1 MPKKHQVDWNK
12 VDEFLAG
19 LETKETHEIEVRREA
34 IPLVFVP
41 GIMGTHLRRP
51 GTNGEGEADGFPNLR
66 WSTGTWWVLSN
77 LAFARSDG
85 AYRRRLIVGKPHQS
99 FNPDYLEVD
108 EDSPPGDGW
117 RGIMEDYHIF
127 LEILRKHDWK
137 ELDKYFVFPVYAVGY
152 NWTDD
157 VKSAGTYLAK
167 RIDNII
173 EESRKITGL
182 CEKVILISHSMGG
195 LVSRTAS
202 ELCGAKDK
210 IVGIVHGVQ
219 PVNGSPGAYWRM
231 KAGFEGFN
239 SLGLVQRA
247 LGNDGPKVTAIMG
260 NIPGGLT
267 LLPNKLYR
275 ANDGKAEWVRVTD
288 DGGRLIVAKPQAD
301 PYEEIYRRKAVVQ
314 PKAGEKPST
323 NEYWG
328 LVDPALLNPEKTTP
342 EGGDPFDEMNAELN
356 NSWDLYLKN
365 LAIAEALHD
374 ALSPPSGPL
383 PHPQTLAAT
392 GIQHKSADAIE
403 MKVESNWVRS
413 DPYPNQGFRGF
424 FVNAA
429 GKDMQAVLQD
439 PAGDGD
445 GTVPTSSGVGVDA
458 PGRPSPG
465 DITLRMEHQPA
476 YENELMQQWA
486 IKAITAMVKHRYWEQ
501 RKGKEGPP

>member
-1 MPKKHQVDWNK
+1 MPKKHQVDWHK
-12 VDEFLAG
+12 IDEFLAG
-19 LETKETHEIEVRREA
+19 LETKETHEIEIRREA

-51 GTNGEGEADGFPNLR
+51 GTDGQGEAGGMPNLR
-66 WSTGTWWVLSN
+66 WSTATGWVLSN
-77 LAFARSDG
+77 LVFARSNG
-85 AYRRRLIVGKPHQS
+85 AYRRRLIVGKPSQS
-99 FNPDYLEVD
+99 FNPDFLEVD

-127 LEILRKHDWK
+127 LKILRDYDWK
-137 ELDKYFVFPVYAVGY
+137 GLDKYFVFPVYAVGY

-157 VKSAGTYLAK
+157 VMSAGTYLAK
-167 RIDNII
+167 RIDKII
-173 EESRKITGL
+173 EESRNITGL

-202 ELCGAKDK
+202 ELCGAQDK

-231 KAGFEGFN
+231 KAGFEGFD

-247 LGNDGPKVTAIMG
+247 LGNSGPKVTAIMG

-267 LLPNKLYR
+267 LLPNKLYK
-275 ANDGKAEWVRVTD
+275 ANDGKASWIRVTD
-288 DGGRLIVAKPQAD
+288 DGKLTVSKPQAD
-301 PYEEIYRRKAVVQ
+301 PYEEIYRRKAIVQ

-328 LVDPALLNPEKTTP
+328 LVDPELLNPEKITP
-342 EGGDPFDEMNAELN
+342 DGGDPRDKKNAELN
-356 NSWDLYLKN
+356 KAWSVYLKN
-365 LAIAEALHD
+365 LDIAESLHD
-374 ALSPPSGPL
+374 QLSPAAGPL
-383 PHPQTLAAT
+383 QHPQTLAAT
-392 GIQHKSADAIE
+392 GIQHKSADTIE
-403 MKVESNWVRS
+403 MKVESNWIRS
-413 DPYPNQGFRGF
+413 DPYPNQCFRGF

-429 GKDMQAVLQD
+429 GEDMQAVLQD

-458 PGRPSPG
+458 PNRPSPG
-465 DITLRMEHQPA
+465 DIKLRMEHQPA
-476 YENELMQQWA
+476 YENELMQEWA
-486 IKAITAMVKHRYWEQ
+486 IKAIKAMIKHRYWEQ
-501 RKGKEGPP
+501 RKGAEGPT